1 MKQRKMWGWIFLS
14 PTLALFLVF
23 FAIPLGYTFYLS
35 FFDANLFQ
43 SSFVGLGNYLSLVKS
58 LLFRQVVWNTTKYFL
73 FIIPVSIFLPLILAL
88 LITEVPRFGSLFR
101 AIFYLPV
108 AIGGLVIASIWKWIF
123 NPTYGLLNWMLSLV
137 GIGRIS
143 WLGDSNFSLISISIV
158 FVVACALSNFTL
170 IYCAAIT
177 SLSKELIE
185 AAKLDGAGTF
195 QLVKSIVIPLLRP
208 AVHYITLTSIL
219 TTFNIW
225 AFPKLLTEG
234 GPLHSSASFGYWI
247 YETGFIYQRYGL
259 ASAQAVMMLFLTV
272 GFGMV
277 LLRSQYDIT

>member
-1 MKQRKMWGWIFLS
+1 MKHRRRWGWIFLS
-14 PTLALFLVF
+14 PTLVLFLTLF
-23 FAIPLGYTFYLS
+23 IIPLGYTFYLS

-43 SSFVGLGNYLSLVKS
+43 SSFVGLGNYLSLVES
-58 LLFRQVVWNTTKYFL
+58 SLFRQIIWNTVKYFL
-73 FIIPVSIFLPLILAL
+73 FIVPVSVILPLILAL
-88 LITEVPRFGSLFR
+88 LITEAPRFSSLFR
-101 AIFYLPV
+101 TIFYLPV
-108 AIGGLVIASIWKWIF
+108 IIGGLVIASIWKWIF
-123 NPTYGLLNWMLSLV
+123 NPTYGLLNWLLSLV
-137 GIGRIS
+137 GVSKLS
-143 WLGDSNFSLISISIV
+143 WLGNPDFSLISISIV

-195 QLVKSIVIPLLRP
+195 QLVKSIVIPLLKP
-208 AVHYITLTSIL
+208 AVHYIMLTSIL

-272 GFGMV
+272 GFGVV
-277 LLRSQYDIT
+277 LLRTQYDIT